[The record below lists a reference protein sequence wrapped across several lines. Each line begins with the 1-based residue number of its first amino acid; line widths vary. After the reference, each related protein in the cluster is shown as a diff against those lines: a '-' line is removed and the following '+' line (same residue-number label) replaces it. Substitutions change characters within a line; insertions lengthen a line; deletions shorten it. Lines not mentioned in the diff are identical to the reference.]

1 MMRRLFV
8 LALIAALTTPFYGIS
23 SAQCSVEDQAQSNIE
38 QGLAA
43 ANRGDYRTA
52 YAKFYNATTF
62 IGLKPELI
70 INLGLASSKI
80 PGFELRAIA
89 WFEAYLIDNPQ
100 AQNAVAVRAQI
111 AAIETAY
118 EAKLKGIL
126 DRLESLWKQHKQTIP
141 SNNVFLLTT
150 GLDLARARFLLGD
163 VDRAT
168 EIMRTRSGGDWRK
181 LLRTEARDHG
191 SKPAAKFKAAV
202 GFLGLV
208 WVDPEDKIAASMIS
222 AGLFDEAMSLVA
234 KIYDP
239 DSVGFALERPNVSRA
254 KLLVEK
260 GTYYSWLASACIAA
274 AHNGMSVTGDA
285 LKRAIADPD
294 PKDRVA
300 LLGLLTYFFGSVV
313 HARNEAGKN
322 LEDRII
328 AIENSLSD
336 SEREK
341 AKELNS
347 SDALMRCDAFSWSTK
362 IDSAYH
368 IKIANEGVIL
378 NTAKNDTELVDFIGS
393 LDLAT
398 SGYIPVSPVASAAAG
413 MANLVLVYRRIRG
426 PQGR

>member
-1 MMRRLFV
+1 
-8 LALIAALTTPFYGIS
+8 
-23 SAQCSVEDQAQSNIE
+23 
-38 QGLAA
+38 
-43 ANRGDYRTA
+43 
-52 YAKFYNATTF
+52 
-62 IGLKPELI
+62 
-70 INLGLASSKI
+70 
-80 PGFELRAIA
+80 
-89 WFEAYLIDNPQ
+89 
-100 AQNAVAVRAQI
+100 
-111 AAIETAY
+111 
-118 EAKLKGIL
+118 
-126 DRLESLWKQHKQTIP
+126 
-141 SNNVFLLTT
+141 
-150 GLDLARARFLLGD
+150 
-163 VDRAT
+163 
-168 EIMRTRSGGDWRK
+168 
-181 LLRTEARDHG
+181 
-191 SKPAAKFKAAV
+191 
-202 GFLGLV
+202 
-208 WVDPEDKIAASMIS
+208 
-222 AGLFDEAMSLVA
+222 
-234 KIYDP
+234 
-239 DSVGFALERPNVSRA
+239 
-254 KLLVEK
+254 
-260 GTYYSWLASACIAA
+260 
-274 AHNGMSVTGDA
+274 MSVTGDA